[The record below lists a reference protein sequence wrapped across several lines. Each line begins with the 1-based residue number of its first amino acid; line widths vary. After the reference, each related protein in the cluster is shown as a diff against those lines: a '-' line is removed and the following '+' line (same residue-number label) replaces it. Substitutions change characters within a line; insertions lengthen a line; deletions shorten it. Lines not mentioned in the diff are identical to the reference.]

1 MDLLDAVRRY
11 SARHHLFAPGDAL
24 VVGVSGGPDS
34 VALLDLL
41 RRLAESW
48 NLHLHV
54 AHLHHGI
61 RGADA
66 DADAAFVG
74 ALAERWELPCTVGH
88 ADLPEIARQERLAL
102 EEACRRVRYAFLAR
116 VAEQVGARAI
126 AVAHHADDQAE
137 TVLMHL
143 LRGAGPAG
151 LRGML
156 PVTPLADTVLPG
168 MATGAEK
175 LLVRPLLATPRAEI
189 EAYCAERNLE
199 FRLDRSNL
207 DTTFFRNHLRH
218 EVLPYLRQTSP
229 RITERLCHLAEVVRA
244 DYEVL
249 AESVEEAWQALL
261 VEAYPQALV
270 FDLEGWRAQP
280 LAVQRALVRRAVYTL
295 RRTLRD
301 VDFVHIEDVVCGVQE
316 GATGVQVTL
325 PRGLMAVVGYTTVTI
340 GDAAAVPLPSDRPWL
355 LPGSSIPL
363 KVPGETLLPGG
374 WTVVAE
380 SLDRW
385 EMGKVTGND
394 DPFTAWVDASVLGA
408 SSVLRTRRRGDRF
421 QPQGLG
427 GAEVKVSDFLVNMKF
442 PTVWRDGLPLLESEG
457 RLLWL
462 VGVRLSAQALVQA
475 ATTSVI
481 RFRMRSPG
489 SGPQEAPNA
498 G

>member
-1 MDLLDAVRRY
+1 MDLFDAVRRY

-48 NLHLHV
+48 DLRLHV

-66 DADAAFVG
+66 DADAAFVA
-74 ALAERWELPCTVGH
+74 ALAERWGLPYTVGH
-88 ADLPEIARQERLAL
+88 ADLPEIARQEQLAL

-116 VAEQVGARAI
+116 VAEQVGARTI

-143 LRGAGPAG
+143 LRGTGPAG

-156 PVTPLADTVLPG
+156 PATPLVDYVLPG
-168 MATGAEK
+168 EARGTEK
-175 LLVRPLLATPRAEI
+175 ILVRPLLATPRVEI

-249 AESVEEAWQALL
+249 ADGIEEAWEALL
-261 VEAYPQALV
+261 VAADPQALV
-270 FDLEGWRAQP
+270 FDLDGWRAQP
-280 LAVQRALVRRAVYTL
+280 LAVQRALVRRAVHTL
-295 RRTLRD
+295 RCTLRD
-301 VDFVHIEDVVCGVQE
+301 VDFVHIEDAVRCVQE
-316 GATGVQVTL
+316 GATGTQATL
-325 PRGLMAVVGYTTVTI
+325 PRGLMVVVGYTTVTI
-340 GDAAAVPLPSDRPWL
+340 GDAAALPLPSDRPWL
-355 LPGSSIPL
+355 APGSNIPL
-363 KVPGETLLPGG
+363 TVPGETPLPGG
-374 WTVVAE
+374 WTLVAE

-385 EMGKVTGND
+385 EMSEVIGNT
-394 DPFTAWVDASVLGA
+394 DPFTAWVDASRLGA
-408 SSVLRTRRRGDRF
+408 SPVLRTRRRGDRF
-421 QPQGLG
+421 QPQGLE
-427 GAEVKVSDFLVNMKF
+427 GAEVKVSDFLVNVKF
-442 PTVWRDGLPLLESEG
+442 PATWRDALPLLESEG
-457 RLLWL
+457 HLLWL
-462 VGVRLSAQALVQA
+462 VGLRLSEEALVQA
-475 ATTSVI
+475 ATASVI
-481 RFRMRSPG
+481 RFKVRPSG
-489 SGPQEAPNA
+489 SGHQGALNA